1 MIRRITVVSPQKN
14 DPKIYN
20 TSATTWGELRPHV
33 EADLGSLDNMKAVI
47 KEDRTELSSDRSL
60 LPSGNC
66 IILLNQVKIKAGITA
81 AAQAIVDTVAAMRA
95 RFTKVITET
104 VSRLRKK

>member
-47 KEDRTELSSDRSL
+47 KEDRTELSSDRSA
-60 LPSGNC
+60 LPAGNC
-66 IILLNQVKIKAGITA
+66 IILLNQVKIKAGVVETIATTLA
-81 AAQAIVDTVAAMRA
+81 ALKA
-95 RFTKVITET
+95 RFSKVVTET
-104 VSRLRKK
+104 VSKLRKK